1 MDKNDPRIQK
11 MRPQSGTMTPHELAG
26 AVQEDVQV
34 RGVVG
39 LLNNTGNPEAAGLVT
54 QAVAA
59 GIPWMEIGSKL
70 LLATLEEAVRW
81 LKQRLNSQ
89 SEPKP

>member
-11 MRPQSGTMTPHELAG
+11 MRPGPTTPQGLVG

-34 RGVVG
+34 RGVMG
-39 LLNNTGNPEAAGLVT
+39 LLNNTGNTEAASLVSA
-54 QAVAA
+54 AVSA

-70 LLATLEEAVRW
+70 LLATLEEFVRW
-81 LKQRLNSQ
+81 LKERLNNQ
-89 SEPKP
+89 SEPTP